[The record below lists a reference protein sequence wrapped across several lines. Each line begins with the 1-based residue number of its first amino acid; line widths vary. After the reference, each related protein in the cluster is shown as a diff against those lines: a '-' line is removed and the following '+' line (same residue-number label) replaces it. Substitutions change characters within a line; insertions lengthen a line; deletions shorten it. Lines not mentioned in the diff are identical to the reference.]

1 MLNAL
6 VQTTNDNFRLLA
18 NQMSGIRN
26 LMAILQVQ
34 PQNGIPSH
42 NAMTLGGIANKKKDK
57 IHGIHQP
64 HVGGNGG
71 GPKLLNQ
78 NQNAYV
84 FCKGFETMQ

>member
-42 NAMTLGGIANKKKDK
+42 NAMTLGGIANKKKTK
-57 IHGIHQP
+57 FMGYINHMSEEMVEG
-64 HVGGNGG
+64 
-71 GPKLLNQ
+71 Q
-78 NQNAYV
+78 NY
-84 FCKGFETMQ
+84 